1 MHPSPPD
8 DNPPELPADDVLIA
22 PYGGMAT
29 GAAASARAARGL
41 PRLRR
46 NQICIAIMAL
56 GLLNLLAYTVSYA
69 ALGGDAYNGWRERLV
84 GPDGRQT
91 SVYYLRGHFVHS
103 LDGRV
108 RIVSRAV
115 WIYSYIHSISVPLT
129 SGAMI
134 ISMLVLVR
142 PHVLATMRGGVLN
155 GRRFVIAF
163 GAIVALISV
172 SVAGVFTWHLIQA
185 LGAT

>member
-1 MHPSPPD
+1 LHPSAPD
-8 DNPPELPADDVLIA
+8 ESPPELPSDSVLIA

-29 GAAASARAARGL
+29 NGADTARAAGSL

-56 GLLNLLAYTVSYA
+56 GLVNLLAYTVSYA
-69 ALGGDAYNGWRERLV
+69 ILGGDAYNGWRERSALS
-84 GPDGRQT
+84 DGT
-91 SVYYLRGHFVHS
+91 PSSVYYLRGHFVHS

-108 RIVSRAV
+108 RTVSRAV

-134 ISMLVLVR
+134 ISMLILVR
-142 PHVLATMRGGVLN
+142 PHVLATMRGGVIS
-155 GRRFVIAF
+155 GRTFVIAF
-163 GAIVALISV
+163 GVIVALISV
-172 SVAGVFTWHLIQA
+172 TVAAKFTWHFIQA
-185 LGAT
+185 LGG